1 MKKKLLALGLTL
13 VMAMGV
19 FAGCGNTETT
29 TNENNTE
36 VSDETSLDYDKV
48 IVGLDDTF
56 APMGF
61 RDENG
66 ELTGAD
72 VELAKAASEVIGVPF
87 EFQPI
92 DWSMKET
99 ELNNGTVDVLWNGYS
114 ITDERKE
121 VVNFT
126 DAYLENRQI
135 VVTMADSDINTIADL
150 TDKTVAAQDMSSAVA
165 AIDAKP
171 EIKDTFKE
179 LVTFETNDQCLRDL
193 EAGRSDAV
201 VADEILVKYY
211 ISQKGAE
218 KYKILEEDFGEE
230 EYGIGVRKDDTALL
244 NALNEA
250 LDTLKENG
258 TSKEIGDLLED
269 GEHGAGS
276 GSPLCHPFRSLG
288 CGRRPCG
295 SGKRRLEQSPG

>member
-1 MKKKLLALGLTL
+1 MKKKLLALSLTL

-114 ITDERKE
+114 ITDERK
-121 VVNFT
+121 
-126 DAYLENRQI
+126 
-135 VVTMADSDINTIADL
+135 
-150 TDKTVAAQDMSSAVA
+150 DK
-165 AIDAKP
+165 
-171 EIKDTFKE
+171 
-179 LVTFETNDQCLRDL
+179 
-193 EAGRSDAV
+193 
-201 VADEILVKYY
+201 
-211 ISQKGAE
+211 
-218 KYKILEEDFGEE
+218 
-230 EYGIGVRKDDTALL
+230 
-244 NALNEA
+244 
-250 LDTLKENG
+250 
-258 TSKEIGDLLED
+258 
-269 GEHGAGS
+269 
-276 GSPLCHPFRSLG
+276 
-288 CGRRPCG
+288 
-295 SGKRRLEQSPG
+295 

>member
-126 DAYLENRQI
+126 DAYFENRQI

-150 TDKTVAAQDMSSAVA
+150 ADKTVAAQDMSSAVA

-258 TSKEIGDLLED
+258 TSKEIGEKWFGDD
-269 GEHGAGS
+269 II
-276 GSPLCHPFRSLG
+276 
-288 CGRRPCG
+288 
-295 SGKRRLEQSPG
+295 K